1 MEGLRHTVE
10 TLSAQLEG
18 RLAFEYRDPE
28 KGFDRSRVKGL
39 LARLVALKDPSTA
52 TAVEVVAGAKLYQV
66 VTDTEQ
72 TGKLLLQKGGLKR
85 RVTIIPLNKISR
97 NVVDAGRVRKAQQ
110 LATSKGGTAQLA
122 LELVG
127 YEGEVRAAME
137 HVFGSTLVCDSLEV
151 AKTLTFNKEVGRRT
165 VTLEGDSFD
174 PSGTLTGGSR
184 QSVGSVLGKLQELNA
199 AAAML
204 REKEAQCAELAAALA
219 KQSQSSTEHDRL
231 AAALEMKEHELRL
244 LEERASQSVHGMYAT
259 QVAEQE
265 AELSG
270 AKEALA
276 AAKARA
282 KEMAARHK
290 ELVAQEAGLRKQRE
304 QKLKALEGEVKK
316 AKKAHEAAAQAY
328 KAAEQKHKMLGLE
341 LKELEGRT
349 RPWRASCRARGRGWT
364 SCAPRWR
371 TWRRRSRPSAR
382 STRRP
387 SE

>member
-341 LKELEGRT
+341 LKELEGENSSVAGQLQGAREGLDKL
-349 RPWRASCRARGRGWT
+349 RAEVADLEAQVKAKREEHEA
-364 SCAPRWR
+364 AK
-371 TWRRRSRPSAR
+371 
-382 STRRP
+382 
-387 SE
+387 

>member
-1 MEGLRHTVE
+1 MVVLAVVVVE
-10 TLSAQLEG
+10 M
-18 RLAFEYRDPE
+18 R
-28 KGFDRSRVKGL
+28 
-39 LARLVALKDPSTA
+39 
-52 TAVEVVAGAKLYQV
+52 TAVGSPANPLSPSPLPLPPSCYAPQV

-127 YEGEVRAAME
+127 YDDEVKAAME
-137 HVFGSTLVCDSLEV
+137 HVFGSTLVCDTLEV
-151 AKTLTFNKEVGRRT
+151 AKTLTFTKEVGRRT

-184 QSVGSVLGKLQELNA
+184 QSVGAVLGKLQELNQA
-199 AAAML
+199 AQTL
-204 REKEAQCAELAAALA
+204 REKEAQCAELGAALA
-219 KQSQSSTEHDRL
+219 KQSQSSKEHDRL

-265 AELSG
+265 AELG
-270 AKEALA
+270 QAKEALA
-276 AAKARA
+276 AARARA
-282 KEMAARHK
+282 KEMAAKHK

-316 AKKAHEAAAQAY
+316 AKKAQEAAAQAC
-328 KAAEQKHKMLGLE
+328 KAAEQRRKMLGLE
-341 LKELEGRT
+341 LKELEGENSSVAGQLQGARDGLDKL
-349 RPWRASCRARGRGWT
+349 RAEVDELEAQLKAKREDYEA
-364 SCAPRWR
+364 AK
-371 TWRRRSRPSAR
+371 
-382 STRRP
+382 
-387 SE
+387 